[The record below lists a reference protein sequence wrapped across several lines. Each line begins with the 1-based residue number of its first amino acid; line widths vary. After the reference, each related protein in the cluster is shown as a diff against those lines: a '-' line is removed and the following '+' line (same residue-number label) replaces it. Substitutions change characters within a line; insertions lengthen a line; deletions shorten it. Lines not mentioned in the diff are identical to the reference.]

1 MFCIRMSQEPSVV
14 FRKSKRKINIR
25 ERSKDEEKDDS
36 DNNAI
41 EEVLKIQK
49 SRDAKRKLVE
59 ADSSSKDESY
69 KRCKVTRSEDL
80 TSTIASDT
88 KKSQIA
94 AIQIKDSFL
103 SKFRPEGEEEIVTE
117 KMNKDN
123 ELKKRRA
130 QLNLEDEP
138 EISQKFT
145 TTTFEDEIL
154 YKAAEKINE
163 IAGKS
168 NIKETGIEMDIGIPE
183 VDVGF
188 ENKVRRI
195 VELEEKKKK
204 LSSLRK

>member
-1 MFCIRMSQEPSVV
+1 MSEEPTII
-14 FRKSKRKINIR
+14 FRKTKRKVAVR
-25 ERSKDEEKDDS
+25 EKSVEDEEDDLDNLTLKEVLKKQKSRETKRGLIKIDNLSKDDS
-36 DNNAI
+36 
-41 EEVLKIQK
+41 
-49 SRDAKRKLVE
+49 S
-59 ADSSSKDESY
+59 
-69 KRCKVTRSEDL
+69 KRCKVTRTENDASGMVSEG
-80 TSTIASDT
+80 
-88 KKSQIA
+88 KNSQIA

-123 ELKKRRA
+123 ELRKRRA

-145 TTTFEDEIL
+145 TTTFDDEIL

-168 NIKETGIEMDIGIPE
+168 NVKETGIEMDIGIPE

-188 ENKVRRI
+188 ENKVKRI

-204 LSSLRK
+204 LSSLKK

>member
-1 MFCIRMSQEPSVV
+1 MSEEPTIT
-14 FRKSKRKINIR
+14 FRKSKRKVAVR
-25 ERSKDEEKDDS
+25 EKSVEDEEDDL
-36 DNNAI
+36 DNLTL
-41 EEVLKIQK
+41 EEVLKKQK
-49 SRDAKRKLVE
+49 SRETKRGLIKI
-59 ADSSSKDESY
+59 DSSLKDDSS
-69 KRCKVTRSEDL
+69 KRCKVTRTENDASGMVSEG
-80 TSTIASDT
+80 
-88 KKSQIA
+88 KNSQIA

-123 ELKKRRA
+123 ELRKRRA

-145 TTTFEDEIL
+145 TTTFDDEIL

-188 ENKVRRI
+188 ENKVKRI

-204 LSSLRK
+204 LSSLKK

>member
-1 MFCIRMSQEPSVV
+1 MSEEVFV
-14 FRKSKRKINIR
+14 TFRKTKRKINTR
-25 ERSKDEEKDDS
+25 ERSIDGEKDDL
-36 DNNAI
+36 NVETL
-41 EEVLKIQK
+41 EEILKKQK
-49 SRDAKRKLVE
+49 SREIKRGLKEVDNSLKE
-59 ADSSSKDESY
+59 DSS
-69 KRCKVTRSEDL
+69 KRCKVTRSKDI
-80 TSTIASDT
+80 SSAMISDE

-103 SKFRPEGEEEIVTE
+103 SKFRPEGEEEIITE

-123 ELKKRRA
+123 ELRKRRA

-188 ENKVRRI
+188 ENKVKRI

-204 LSSLRK
+204 LSFLKQ